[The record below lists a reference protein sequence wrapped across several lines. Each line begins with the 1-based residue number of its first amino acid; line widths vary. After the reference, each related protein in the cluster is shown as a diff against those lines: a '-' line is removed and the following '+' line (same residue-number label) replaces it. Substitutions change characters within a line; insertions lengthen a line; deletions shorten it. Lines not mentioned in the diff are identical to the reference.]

1 MIRMKTHADAA
12 AEAWLHDVVRALALF
27 AVLCATGCAAYQIG
41 TPSLYDQS
49 IRTVYV
55 PVFESD
61 SLRRGL
67 AEWLTEA
74 VIKEIELKTTYKVV
88 GDPMADSILTGRIIT
103 QTKRILVES
112 PTDQP
117 REVETP
123 FTVRVQW
130 ARRSGAPLTPSA
142 SLPLDPSLI
151 HFQQRATL
159 VPEAGQSIA
168 TAHQTTIQRLAEQI
182 VGTMEAPW

>member
-1 MIRMKTHADAA
+1 M
-12 AEAWLHDVVRALALF
+12 
-27 AVLCATGCAAYQIG
+27 TGCAAYHIG
-41 TPSLYDQS
+41 TPTLYDQS

-55 PVFESD
+55 PVFQSD

-74 VIKEIELKTTYKVV
+74 VVKEIELKTTYKVV

-103 QTKRILVES
+103 ETKRILVES

-123 FTVRVQW
+123 FTVQVRW
-130 ARRSGAPLTPSA
+130 ATRSGTPLAPTA
-142 SLPLDPSLI
+142 AIPLDPALI
-151 HFQQRATL
+151 QFQQRATL

-168 TAHQTTIQRLAEQI
+168 TAHQRTIERLAEQI
-182 VGTMEAPW
+182 VGTMEVPW